1 MHTYIV
7 NVTAKPG
14 HNDQVARFYRDME
27 PLYEGTKGFHG
38 RKIFQAKTGTM
49 AEAVYRIYTAE
60 ELAQHAEPPHEDP
73 GTQFIIIEQWE
84 SIDDR
89 MHFSKNLAGGRS
101 KNLIPHLGPQHSHEF
116 YEDISVG

>member
-14 HNDQVARFYRDME
+14 HDEQVARFYRDME
-27 PLYEGTKGFHG
+27 ALYKDAAGFRG
-38 RKIFQAKTGTM
+38 RKIYQAKTGTM
-49 AEAVYRIYTAE
+49 AEAVHRIYTAE

-73 GTQFIIIEQWE
+73 GTQFIIIEEWD

-89 MHFSKNLAGGRS
+89 MHFSKNLAGGR
-101 KNLIPHLGPQHSHEF
+101 NRDLIPHLLPEHSHEF
-116 YEDISVG
+116 YDDISVS